1 MTLERIR
8 WPKWFFGTLRG
19 GYTRLKGKFAETFYR
34 ITVSRKTL
42 CLAATFKGKH
52 DILSSGINSVT
63 AKHVMQILKIH
74 SVLMQE
80 LMFLNKN
87 YFQFVCQFQPC
98 YVTQNTIKIDE
109 NKTPSQIFFI
119 TFYWTK
125 MYTSYIFLSIE
136 DSRFIKQAVITDSIR
151 SSTLGCLDDSSF

>member
-1 MTLERIR
+1 
-8 WPKWFFGTLRG
+8 
-19 GYTRLKGKFAETFYR
+19 
-34 ITVSRKTL
+34 
-42 CLAATFKGKH
+42 
-52 DILSSGINSVT
+52 
-63 AKHVMQILKIH
+63 
-74 SVLMQE
+74 MQE

-109 NKTPSQIFFI
+109 NKTPQIFFI
-119 TFYWTK
+119 TFYRTK

-151 SSTLGCLDDSSF
+151 SSTLGCLDNSSFQYYQTHVKGNLEKLSNFLAEDFSKTVQKLFTDVEDFWKKNVTFFLTSYAKCKKIAYFDNIKKTTVPL